1 MAMIKLNELDKYREG
16 NRLEVKKA
24 AGGLPNSLW
33 ETYSAFANTNGGVI
47 LLGVEEL
54 ADKSLSVIELSNPEK
69 LVSDFWNTLNNRE
82 KISVSILLDKHV
94 RIEAVNDK
102 KIIIIEVPRADRGLR
117 PVFINKNPYS
127 GTFRRNGEGDYRC
140 SQETVKAMIRDNGEK
155 TQDMLVLGGMSLDVF
170 DYESLRYY
178 RNRMKVTRPGHV
190 WEMLENIEFLQKLG
204 AIGVGED
211 EKLHPT
217 AAGLLMFGFE
227 YEITREY
234 PNYFLDYQER
244 YDIDARFTD
253 RVYSTSG
260 EWSGNVFD
268 FFFKVYNKLI
278 QNPKIKVP
286 FKMKDGLTRLDDTP
300 IHEAL
305 REALANCV
313 SNADFYGERG
323 LVIRNNI
330 DDIIFENPGIFRIEM
345 REALSGGVSSPRNAV
360 ILKMLNFLNIGERA
374 GSGIPL
380 IFKAWKGAGFSEPLY
395 TEQIEINRVF
405 LSLPLVK
412 TSDKKQA
419 IKTSD
424 KKQATTVASAK
435 HKSRK
440 SDDRKRDMLDY
451 LAFHA
456 ASTSKEV
463 AEYLDISA
471 DRARVYLK
479 ELVSNGIVIAEGEN
493 RNRTYRLKEAGNAA
507 VTRDM
512 TV

>member
-1 MAMIKLNELDKYREG
+1 MLQLNELNKYREG

-24 AGGLPNSLW
+24 VGGLPKSLW
-33 ETYSAFANTNGGVI
+33 ETYSAFANTNGGII

-54 ADKSLSVIELSNPEK
+54 ADKSLSVTEISDPEK
-69 LVSDFWNTLNNRE
+69 LVRDFWNTLNNHE
-82 KISVSILLDKHV
+82 KISTSILLDKHV
-94 RIEAVNDK
+94 HIETVDEK

-117 PVFINKNPYS
+117 PVFINKNPYT
-127 GTFRRNGEGDYRC
+127 GTFRRNGEGDYHC
-140 SQETVKAMIRDNGEK
+140 SQEMVRAMIRDNGEK
-155 TQDMLVLGGMSLDVF
+155 TQDMLVLESMSLDVF
-170 DYESLRYY
+170 DYESLRHY

-190 WEMLENIEFLQKLG
+190 WEMLEDIEFLQKLG

-227 YEITREY
+227 YEIVREY
-234 PNYFLDYQER
+234 PNYFLDYQEH
-244 YDIDARFTD
+244 YDTDIRFTD
-253 RVYSTSG
+253 RIYSTSG

-286 FKMKDGLTRLDDTP
+286 FKMNDGLTRLDDTP
-300 IHEAL
+300 IHVAL

-330 DDIIFENPGIFRIEM
+330 DDIVFENPGNFRIEL
-345 REALSGGVSSPRNAV
+345 REALCGGVSSPRNAV
-360 ILKMLNFLNIGERA
+360 ILKMLNLLNIGERT

-380 IFKAWKGAGFSEPLY
+380 IFAAWKSEGFSEPVY
-395 TEQIEINRVF
+395 TEQIEINRSF
-405 LSLPLVK
+405 LSLSLAE

-424 KKQATTVASAK
+424 KKQAATTANAK
-435 HKSRK
+435 PKNK
-440 SDDRKRDMLDY
+440 ISDNRKRSILDY
-451 LAFHA
+451 LASHES
-456 ASTSKEV
+456 STSKEV
-463 AEYLDISA
+463 ADHLGISS
-471 DRARVYLK
+471 DRARVYLQ
-479 ELVSNGIVIAEGEN
+479 EFVFNGIVIAEGEN
-493 RNRTYRLKEAGNAA
+493 RNRTYRLR
-507 VTRDM
+507 TRGF
-512 TV
+512 

>member
-1 MAMIKLNELDKYREG
+1 MIKLNELYKYREG

-24 AGGLPNSLW
+24 AGGLPKSLW

-69 LVSDFWNTLNNRE
+69 LVSDFWNIINDRD
-82 KISVSILLDKHV
+82 KISVSILLDKHI
-94 RIEAVNDK
+94 RIETVDEK
-102 KIIIIEVPRADRGLR
+102 KIIVIEVPRADRGFR
-117 PVFINKNPYS
+117 PVFINKNPYT

-140 SQETVKAMIRDNGEK
+140 SQETVRTMIRDSGEK
-155 TQDMLVLGGMSLDVF
+155 TQDMTVLADMSLDIF
-170 DYESLRYY
+170 DCESLRHY
-178 RNRMKVTRPGHV
+178 RNLMKVTRPGHV
-190 WEMLENIEFLQKLG
+190 WGMLEDIEFLQKLG

-211 EKLHPT
+211 ERLHPT

-227 YEITREY
+227 HEIIREY
-234 PNYFLDYQER
+234 PNYFLDYQEH
-244 YDIDARFTD
+244 YDVDMRFTD
-253 RVYSTSG
+253 RIYSTSG
-260 EWSGNVFD
+260 EWSGNVFE

-278 QNPKIKVP
+278 QNPKIKIP

-330 DDIIFENPGIFRIEM
+330 DDIIFENPGVFRIEL

-360 ILKMLNFLNIGERA
+360 ILKMLNFLNIGERT

-380 IFKAWKGAGFSEPLY
+380 IFEAWKGEGFNAPVY
-395 TEQIEINRVF
+395 TEQIEINRSI
-405 LSLPLVK
+405 LSLPL
-412 TSDKKQA
+412 T
-419 IKTSD
+419 KTSD
-424 KKQATTVASAK
+424 KKQATKASDKKQATK
-435 HKSRK
+435 ASDKNKRQTESKK
-440 SDDRKRDMLDY
+440 SDDRKRGIRDY

-463 AEYLDISA
+463 AEHLGISS
-471 DRARVYLK
+471 DRARVYLQ
-479 ELVSNGIVIAEGEN
+479 EFVSNGIVVAEGEN
-493 RNRTYRLKEAGNAA
+493 RNRTYRLNE
-507 VTRDM
+507 TERLM
-512 TV
+512 

>member
-1 MAMIKLNELDKYREG
+1 MILSLNELDNYREG

-24 AGGLPNSLW
+24 VGGLPKSLW
-33 ETYSAFANTNGGVI
+33 ETYSAFANTNGGLI

-54 ADKSLSVIELSNPEK
+54 ADKSLSVNELTNPEK
-69 LVSDFWNTLNNRE
+69 LVSDFWNTINNRE

-94 RIEAVNDK
+94 RIENIAGK
-102 KIIIIEVPRADRGLR
+102 KIVFIEVPRADRSFR
-117 PVFINKNPYS
+117 PIFINQNPYT
-127 GTFRRNGEGDYRC
+127 GTYRRNGDGDYRC
-140 SQETVKAMIRDNGEK
+140 SQQMVKAMIRDNGEK
-155 TQDMLVLGGMSLDVF
+155 TQDTIVLDSMSLNVF
-170 DYESLRYY
+170 NYESLRHY

-190 WEMLENIEFLQKLG
+190 WEVLEDIEFLQKLG

-227 YEITREY
+227 YEIVREY
-234 PNYFLDYQER
+234 PNYFLDYQEH
-244 YDIDARFTD
+244 YDVDVRFTD
-253 RVYSTSG
+253 RIYSTSG

-330 DDIIFENPGIFRIEM
+330 DDIVFENPGIFRIEL

-360 ILKMLNFLNIGERA
+360 ILKMLNLLNIGERI

-380 IFKAWKGAGFSEPLY
+380 IFEAWKSEGFDEPTY
-395 TEQIEINRVF
+395 IEQIGINRCF
-405 LSLPLVK
+405 LSLSLTK

-424 KKQATTVASAK
+424 KEQATTKIKA
-435 HKSRK
+435 RK
-440 SDDRKRDMLDY
+440 SDDRRHSILDY
-451 LAFHA
+451 LTFNA

-463 AEYLDISA
+463 AGHLGISP
-471 DRARVYLK
+471 DRARVYLQ
-479 ELVSNGIVIAEGEN
+479 ELVSNGVVIAEGEN
-493 RNRTYRLKEAGNAA
+493 RNRTYRLKSK
-507 VTRDM
+507 
-512 TV
+512 

>member
-1 MAMIKLNELDKYREG
+1 MIKLNELDKYRES
-16 NRLEVKKA
+16 NRLEAKKA
-24 AGGLPNSLW
+24 VGGLPKNLW

-54 ADKSLSVIELSNPEK
+54 ADKSLSVLELSNPEK
-69 LVSDFWNTLNNRE
+69 LLSDFWNTLNNRE

-94 RIEAVNDK
+94 RIESVNDK
-102 KIIIIEVPRADRGLR
+102 KIVIIKVPRADRGLR
-117 PVFINKNPYS
+117 PVFINKNPYT

-140 SQETVKAMIRDNGEK
+140 SQEMVKAMIRDSGEK
-155 TQDMLVLGGMSLDVF
+155 TQDMLVLDGMSLDVF
-170 DYESLRYY
+170 DYESLRHY
-178 RNRMKVTRPGHV
+178 RNRMKATRPGHV
-190 WEMLENIEFLQKLG
+190 WEMLEDIEFLQKLG

-217 AAGLLMFGFE
+217 AAGLLMFGYE
-227 YEITREY
+227 YEIMREY
-234 PNYFLDYQER
+234 HNYFLDYQEH
-244 YDIDARFTD
+244 YDVDVRFTD
-253 RVYSTSG
+253 RIYSTSG
-260 EWSGNVFD
+260 EWSGNVFE

-330 DDIIFENPGIFRIEM
+330 DDIIFENPGIFRIEL

-360 ILKMLNFLNIGERA
+360 ILKMLNLLNIGERA
-374 GSGIPL
+374 GSGIPM
-380 IFKAWKGAGFSEPLY
+380 IVEAWKGEGYKEPVFI
-395 TEQIEINRVF
+395 EQIEINRSI
-405 LSLPLVK
+405 LSLSLAK
-412 TSDKKQA
+412 TSDNKQA
-419 IKTSD
+419 IKASD
-424 KKQATTVASAK
+424 KKQATTAANAK
-435 HKSRK
+435 PKNKKSE
-440 SDDRKRDMLDY
+440 DRKRNILDY

-463 AEYLDISA
+463 AEHLGISS
-471 DRARVYLK
+471 DRARVYLQGF
-479 ELVSNGIVIAEGEN
+479 VSNGIAIAEGEN
-493 RNRTYRLKEAGNAA
+493 RNRIYRLK
-507 VTRDM
+507 TK
-512 TV
+512 